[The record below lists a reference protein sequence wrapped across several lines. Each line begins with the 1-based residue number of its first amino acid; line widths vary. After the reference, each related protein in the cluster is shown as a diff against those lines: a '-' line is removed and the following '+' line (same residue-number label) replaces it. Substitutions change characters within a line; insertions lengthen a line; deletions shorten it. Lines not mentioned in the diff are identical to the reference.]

1 MSSVDRIELYE
12 YLLNINT
19 SSKIYQ
25 GCIYDIDILKD
36 YAECKTRSKELTS
49 CDLFKYK
56 SYTFNKGERKSDKF
70 SELNE
75 DTLNEMKKK
84 KIPKSF
90 TPFTSELP
98 WDVSSTCMETCLNN
112 GIMSKK
118 NWIYEEFPNI
128 FALIDLLMI
137 FIYQLDEKKIRIES
151 DNLGQRITAD
161 GQRNNGIIEL
171 FNVIMKES
179 SINYEFDK
187 IINFHH
193 NIYFNNKKTKYFSID
208 GEEINKISS
217 LHKSKDYSRIESK
230 IFSKSS
236 NIIIV
241 SDIKGNISSLM
252 RILFRLY
259 LSKVIGQN
267 LKILVNNMFIV
278 FTGDWFGE
286 IDSIGG
292 YLVFRV
298 LCRLMFENMEQVI
311 VTRIPN
317 KLDKPKMILE
327 KIEKFK
333 INMGI
338 FENLDNHNVDEEEE
352 EEENIDIDGKD
363 YFNSNSK
370 YVNDICLINSFLPKA
385 LLVKKENDL
394 KWVWVGN
401 HVDVPISM
409 INSEIKNAIF
419 SRNEYDNDDNN
430 EDEDDNQEREY
441 IESRPYESNYN
452 MVRYYVSSSSNS
464 NDINPEEIQN
474 NYIVMGQKV
483 ETSKVMSRSD
493 EIKAAPVSNL
503 VGGGSNNKHLRYKIS
518 KFSNLKTIQ
527 RCSRNICSGHTYEIN
542 IPEDELVK
550 KEYIGLEASTF
561 MRRKDSFLCLRMNIS
576 SLETSFIHIIPEI
589 IEIDEDNYLQKMRNG
604 KIYIEKQLL
613 KKYIRSIREIIDIK
627 VPRNKILEVLKKN
640 GYNPNR
646 ALVELANYRVSYEV
660 SNERLP
666 KDKSIMIEPSAFRI
680 PKKEDISV
688 SYSKFDIPIN
698 SKADLNTRDLSI
710 IIFHAKRANAIKKKG
725 MVSLRS
731 PSIFRIDNDSIFLR
745 EYKDEEPEEDE
756 EEFRYLHGIYRINN
770 KEYHGLFKY
779 KEEEYHF
786 VTGIEFLS
794 PKSNLIESIQK
805 NHKYT
810 ILSFYYFGTKL
821 GVNSIKIRPDNL
833 DTIDLN
839 AINLQIG
846 SNVEINFKVGDKME
860 NEEIKNLIN

>member
-1 MSSVDRIELYE
+1 MNSVDRIELYE
-12 YLLNINT
+12 YLLNINL

-56 SYTFNKGERKSDKF
+56 SYVFNKTERKSDKF
-70 SELNE
+70 DELDVE
-75 DTLNEMKKK
+75 KLNEMKEKR
-84 KIPKSF
+84 IQKSF
-90 TPFTSELP
+90 ATLTSDLP
-98 WDVSSTCMETCLNN
+98 WDVSSTCMDTCLTKN
-112 GIMSKK
+112 IVTKK
-118 NWIYEEFPNI
+118 NWIYEDFPNI
-128 FALIDLLMI
+128 FKLVDLLMI
-137 FIYQLDEKKIRIES
+137 FIYQLEDKKIRIES
-151 DNLGQRITAD
+151 SNLGQRITTD
-161 GQRNNGIIEL
+161 GQRNSGLIEL
-171 FNVIMKES
+171 FNIIMKES
-179 SINYEFDK
+179 TINNEFD
-187 IINFHH
+187 IIKNFHI
-193 NIYFNNKKTKYFSID
+193 NIYFKNKKTKYFNNYGESID
-208 GEEINKISS
+208 RISS
-217 LHKSKDYSRIESK
+217 IYESVGCSRIESK
-230 IFSKSS
+230 VFSKSS

-241 SDIKGNISSLM
+241 SDIKGNIGSLM
-252 RILFRLY
+252 RTLFRLY

-292 YLVFRV
+292 YLVFRI
-298 LCRLMFENMEQVI
+298 LCRLMFENMDQVI

-327 KIEKFK
+327 KVENFK
-333 INMGI
+333 INMGV
-338 FENLDNHNVDEEEE
+338 FENLSNQDDEEENE
-352 EEENIDIDGKD
+352 DGEKIKNRKLIYEN
-363 YFNSNSK
+363 SSSK

-385 LLVKKENDL
+385 LLIKKENDI
-394 KWVWVGN
+394 KWVWIGN

-409 INSEIKNAIF
+409 INSEIKNVIF
-419 SRNEYDNDDNN
+419 SKDEDEDEDNN
-430 EDEDDNQEREY
+430 EDDNEDDNEDNNQGREN
-441 IESRPYESNYN
+441 IGSKPYESNYN
-452 MVRYYVSSSSNS
+452 MVRYYISSSSNS
-464 NDINPEEIQN
+464 RNINPEEIQN

-483 ETSKVMSRSD
+483 DTSKVMSQDGNDVMQST
-493 EIKAAPVSNL
+493 AL
-503 VGGGSNNKHLRYKIS
+503 GGGSNNTHLRYKIS

-527 RCSRNICSGHTYEIN
+527 RCNRNICSGHTYEIN
-542 IPEDELVK
+542 IPEDDLK
-550 KEYIGLEASTF
+550 KKDYIGLEASTF
-561 MRRKDSFLCLRMNIS
+561 MRRKDSFVCLRMNIS
-576 SLETSFIHIIPEI
+576 PLETSFIHIIPEV
-589 IEIDEDNYLQKMRNG
+589 IDVDENNYLQRMRNG

-613 KKYIRSIREIIDIK
+613 KKYIRSIREIIDIR
-627 VPRNKILEVLKKN
+627 VPRNKILDILKRN

-646 ALVELANYRVSYEV
+646 ALVELANYRISHSVSK
-660 SNERLP
+660 ERLP
-666 KDKSIMIEPSAFRI
+666 KDKYIMIEPSAFRI

-710 IIFHAKRANAIKKKG
+710 IIFHAKRANTIKKEG

-745 EYKDEEPEEDE
+745 EYKDEEPENK

-794 PKSNLIESIQK
+794 PKSKLIDSGKK
-805 NHKYT
+805 NNKYT

-846 SNVEINFKVGDKME
+846 SN
-860 NEEIKNLIN
+860 EEIKFDVKVAIKIENFN